1 MAPLARPPSP
11 HRVRVTPAFR
21 PAALSVPGRTPLAQS
36 RPRELWLAIHLPS
49 LLLDSLRDVVLALP
63 GRPPVAI
70 VDLEHNGKVVR
81 ACAEAVQAAGVR
93 EGMSINA
100 ALALVPDLHALARN
114 ARRERQLLEAV
125 RAGAAVVRVTVA

>member
-21 PAALSVPGRTPLAQS
+21 SSSLSVPGRTPLAQS

-49 LLLDSLRDVVLALP
+49 LLLDSLRDVALALP

-70 VDLEHNGKVVR
+70 VDLERNGRIEMFAGEQPEMSETRR
-81 ACAEAVQAAGVR
+81 A
-93 EGMSINA
+93 
-100 ALALVPDLHALARN
+100 HAL
-114 ARRERQLLEAV
+114 LEQT
-125 RAGAAVVRVTVA
+125 AGRVEADPVLGVSQQFP

>member
-11 HRVRVTPAFR
+11 HRVRATPAFR
-21 PAALSVPGRTPLAQS
+21 PSALAVPGRTPLAQS

-70 VDLEHNGKVVR
+70 VDLERNGKIVR
-81 ACAEAVQAAGVR
+81 ACEEAGNPNRVYLFSPGA
-93 EGMSINA
+93 
-100 ALALVPDLHALARN
+100 
-114 ARRERQLLEAV
+114 
-125 RAGAAVVRVTVA
+125 RAGIACAGARCTA